1 MPYIPSKRSLRNH
14 PGIVFD
20 RLRHNPT
27 PVIKFFPCLTAAPFG
42 MKSRVGIVK
51 RNKPNKIRFIPTDR
65 LIMVAG
71 NYGSGKTE
79 VAVNLAIA
87 LSKRGFVV
95 SIADLDIVNPYF
107 RCREA
112 RTLMEKHDIRVV
124 MPPASLTWADLPIIV
139 PEIKGMLNPEK
150 NQVSLFDVGGDEVGA
165 RLLSSF
171 VDPLGDSPYALWQV
185 INSRRPFTDTVGG
198 CLKMKDGIE
207 KTSRLKVT
215 GFVVNSHLM
224 QETTPEVILEGY
236 HLARQAS
243 EQSGVP
249 TMFVTAMN
257 DLADAPGLSEVEVPV
272 LRLKRYMLPPW
283 IRPEEEE
290 ETRETPAGRTV
301 PIGRPQGAK

>member
-1 MPYIPSKRSLRNH
+1 
-14 PGIVFD
+14 
-20 RLRHNPT
+20 
-27 PVIKFFPCLTAAPFG
+27 
-42 MKSRVGIVK
+42 
-51 RNKPNKIRFIPTDR
+51 
-65 LIMVAG
+65 MVAG

-87 LSKRGFVV
+87 LIGKGFNV

-112 RTLMEKHDIRVV
+112 HTLMEEHGIRVV
-124 MPPASLTWADLPIIV
+124 MPPASMTWADLPIIV
-139 PEIKGMLNPEK
+139 PEIKGMLNPKE

-185 INSRRPFTDTVGG
+185 INSRRPFTDTVEG
-198 CLKMKDGIE
+198 CLKMKAGIE
-207 KTSRLKVT
+207 STSRLNVT
-215 GFVVNSHLM
+215 GLVVNSHLI

-236 HLARQAS
+236 HLARRVS
-243 EQSGVP
+243 EQSGGP
-249 TMFVTAMN
+249 IMFVTAM
-257 DLADAPGLSEVEVPV
+257 DDQADAPALGEVKVPI

-283 IRPEEEE
+283 IRPDEKED
-290 ETRETPAGRTV
+290 ETDVIPAGRTV

>member
-1 MPYIPSKRSLRNH
+1 
-14 PGIVFD
+14 
-20 RLRHNPT
+20 
-27 PVIKFFPCLTAAPFG
+27 
-42 MKSRVGIVK
+42 MKSRVGILK
-51 RNKPNKIRFIPTDR
+51 RAKSKKIEFFPTDR

-87 LSKRGFVV
+87 LVEKGFNL

-112 RTLMEKHDIRVV
+112 GSLMETHGIRVV
-124 MPPASLTWADLPIIV
+124 IPPASLTWADLPIVV
-139 PEIKGMLNPEK
+139 PEIKGMLQPEE

-165 RLLSSF
+165 RLLSTL

-185 INSRRPFTDTVGG
+185 INSRRPFTDTVEG
-198 CLKMKDGIE
+198 CLKMKAGIE
-207 KTSRLKVT
+207 QTSRLQIT
-215 GFVVNSHLM
+215 GLVVNSHLM
-224 QETTPEVILEGY
+224 HETTPEVILEGY
-236 HLARQAS
+236 QLARQVS
-243 EQSGVP
+243 EQSGTP
-249 TMFVTAMN
+249 IMFVTAM
-257 DLADAPGLSEVEVPV
+257 DDFADAPELGEVEAPI

-290 ETRETPAGRTV
+290 KTEKTPAGRSV

>member
-1 MPYIPSKRSLRNH
+1 
-14 PGIVFD
+14 
-20 RLRHNPT
+20 
-27 PVIKFFPCLTAAPFG
+27 
-42 MKSRVGIVK
+42 
-51 RNKPNKIRFIPTDR
+51 
-65 LIMVAG
+65 MVAG

-87 LSKRGFVV
+87 LIKKGYDV

-112 RTLMEKHDIRVV
+112 RTLMEEYGIRVV

-139 PEIKGMLNPEK
+139 PEIKGMLNPK
-150 NQVSLFDVGGDEVGA
+150 DNQMSLFDVGGDEVGA

-171 VDPLGDSPYALWQV
+171 VDTLGDSPYALWQV
-185 INSRRPFTDTVGG
+185 INSRRPFTDTVEG
-198 CLKMKDGIE
+198 CLKMKAGIE
-207 KTSRLKVT
+207 STSRLNVT
-215 GFVVNSHLM
+215 GLVVNSHLI

-236 HLARQAS
+236 HLARQVS

-249 TMFVTAMN
+249 IMFVTAMD
-257 DLADAPGLSEVEVPV
+257 DLADAPALGEVEVPI

-283 IRPEEEE
+283 IRPNDEEDEIDV
-290 ETRETPAGRTV
+290 TPAGRTV